1 MHREVGWM
9 KPADTYILDFMAS
22 TDAKLKPASIALNV
36 PYSPNWVGQR
46 CRQLAKR
53 DLLEQFP
60 DDGAYKITEK
70 GKRVVDE
77 EIDPADLEDDD

>member
-36 PYSPNWVGQR
+36 PYSANWVGQR
-46 CRQLAKR
+46 CRELTSR
-53 DLLEQFP
+53 GLLENFP

-70 GKRVVDE
+70 GKQVAER
-77 EIDPADLEDDD
+77 EIDAEDLED